1 MSIQDLLTE
10 GNIQLVI
17 NLNDL
22 REIVHEF
29 INIELEQSQL
39 DSKGKMEMLSIDEV
53 VALLHVNKSTLWR
66 WDKCNYLTK
75 HHRGRKVFYK
85 KQDVYNLINN
95 SK

>member
-85 KQDVYNLINN
+85 NQDVYNLINN

>member
-1 MSIQDLLTE
+1 MSIQNLLNA

-22 REIVHEF
+22 REIVDEL
-29 INIELEQSQL
+29 INKEREQSRQ
-39 DSKGKMEMLSIDEV
+39 DAKDKTEMLSIDEV
-53 VALLHVNKSTLWR
+53 ATLLHVDKSTLWR